1 MWRNEKDLTDPKQQL
16 LRKLNTVRENL
27 WRGLDSIDEEVVI
40 YSGWKKREFLAHI
53 AGWEAMVFETIYRHI
68 HNYPLK
74 DYAYIDVDSA
84 NARCVSV
91 RKTTT
96 VNDARLECEINRFAI
111 LKLLDEIE
119 DFDDVIV
126 FPWGENTIS
135 EFIEGAIEH
144 ELNHLAD
151 IMKQV
156 PTTNSKHL

>member
-1 MWRNEKDLTDPKQQL
+1 MTDPKQQL
-16 LRKLNTVRENL
+16 LRNLNTARENL

-40 YSGWKKREFLAHI
+40 YPEWKKREFLAHI
-53 AGWEAMVFETIYRHI
+53 AGWEAMVFEIIYHHI
-68 HNYPLK
+68 HSFPTK
-74 DYAYIDVDSA
+74 DYAYIDVDTA
-84 NARCVSV
+84 NARFVSV
-91 RKTTT
+91 REATT

-111 LKLLDEIE
+111 LKLLDDIE
-119 DFDDVIV
+119 NFDDVIV

-156 PTTNSKHL
+156 STTRPKHV